1 MHQSFEPGKFLRS
14 WLIGGPVK
22 LNVDSTKTAD
32 AAGQEKLFND
42 PDTAAGGLKW
52 ISFISPGDVVSFD
65 SLFPSTDYAMAYAI
79 TEVISDSDVN
89 AILGVGSDDAVRVT
103 LNGELIHKNFV
114 ARGVVADDDIV
125 PVQLKKGTNRLVIQ
139 VQDIEGGWAFTA
151 RFLDKPAITE
161 QLIKAAFTGNAQD
174 IRMLQRSGADPMAI
188 GITGVNAIQAAQL
201 AGRRGAE
208 RLLNPSRQKVNVPS
222 GNVLTDSLYAS
233 IGREQRPGIAVLV
246 AKKGSI
252 VYQKG
257 FAYADIQSHKKIT
270 PLTKFRIGSITKQ
283 FTAAAILQLQEEG
296 KLNVSDKLSK
306 FFPEFPRADEVTIH
320 HLLTHTS
327 GIHSYTNTDSFMRR
341 VTAPI
346 SEEKLFAEIK
356 KYPYDFNPGDEYR
369 YNNSGYFLLGYL
381 IEKITGKKL
390 GEVFKERFF
399 VPLKMTNTGMYDSQ
413 HKPSNE
419 ATGYEKNGNAYQ
431 PATDWDMSWAAGAG
445 GLHSTVEDLNKWN
458 DAFYHGKILKQE
470 SFKAAITPVMLNSG
484 EKPPGMDYGYGLGIG
499 HYRGFE
505 SIGHS
510 GGLNGF
516 ISQLVWYPREEMTVV
531 MLTNQ
536 SPPELMLDP
545 NRIAEFFA
553 WQHMDTVE
561 TYEPIDVSNVDLTI
575 YEGRFQISKELLM
588 DVTAE
593 GQKLFVQV
601 TGQQKYEM
609 FPSKKDE
616 FFLKVVE
623 AVVHFN
629 RDDKGQVVSAHIE
642 QGGFKATAPKI
653 KEQ

>member
-356 KYPYDFNPGDEYR
+356 KYPYDFYPGDEYR

-458 DAFYHGKILKQE
+458 NAFYHGKILKQE

>member
-458 DAFYHGKILKQE
+458 NAFYHGKILKQE